1 MCVFYVRIY
10 NARTGKQKKC
20 YSGSSGTE
28 GTLLRVELDPSGRY
42 AATSC
47 SDKNLSVYDFFAGE
61 LVASMS
67 GHSEI
72 SPGIKFLNDLKH
84 VVSVSVDGSVTLIY
98 ILRLRFSFLAYVMV
112 NRMTETM
119 EILCFCCIGNHLMDC
134 NI

>member
-1 MCVFYVRIY
+1 MLLPASRIY
-10 NARTGKQKKC
+10 NTRTGKQKKC

-61 LVASMS
+61 LVASMF

-72 SPGIKFLNDLKH
+72 SPGIKFLNDFKH
-84 VVSVSVDGSVTLIY
+84 IISISVDGYDFSPLVSLI
-98 ILRLRFSFLAYVMV
+98 LSFFD
-112 NRMTETM
+112 
-119 EILCFCCIGNHLMDC
+119 I
-134 NI
+134 

>member
-1 MCVFYVRIY
+1 MRVFSVRIY
-10 NARTGKQKKC
+10 NTRTGKQKKC

-28 GTLLRVELDPSGRY
+28 GTLLRVELDPSGHY

-84 VVSVSVDGSVTLIY
+84 VVSVSVDGSVASIY
-98 ILRLRFSFLAYVMV
+98 IYVLVSELCNTLTMKVMMTFVFLLYWESFNGL
-112 NRMTETM
+112 
-119 EILCFCCIGNHLMDC
+119 
-134 NI
+134 

>member
-1 MCVFYVRIY
+1 MLLPAPRIY
-10 NARTGKQKKC
+10 NTRTGKQKKC

-61 LVASMS
+61 LVASMF

-72 SPGIKFLNDLKH
+72 SPGIKFLNDFKH
-84 VVSVSVDGSVTLIY
+84 IISISVDGYDISTLVSLIY
-98 ILRLRFSFLAYVMV
+98 CLSFIYEVL
-112 NRMTETM
+112 
-119 EILCFCCIGNHLMDC
+119 II
-134 NI
+134 